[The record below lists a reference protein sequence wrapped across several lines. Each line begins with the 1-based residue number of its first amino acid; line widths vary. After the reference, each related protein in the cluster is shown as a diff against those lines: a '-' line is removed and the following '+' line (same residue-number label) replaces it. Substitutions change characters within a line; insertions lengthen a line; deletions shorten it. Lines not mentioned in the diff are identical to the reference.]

1 MTSTPNPPGAPA
13 GARRRL
19 PAVVA
24 DLRSDQLLR
33 TAGPLLVN
41 TVLNAVLGFAFW
53 VVAARSYGSGS
64 LALNVAL
71 VSAMTTLSGICQLN
85 LGPGFAVLV
94 PRAGEHGRRVIV
106 QGYAA
111 ATGMTLLVLPVFLL
125 LVLPHLSK
133 LSTVLDTPPR
143 LIVFVLAVV
152 AFNLFALQDASLV
165 ALRRGQLVPVEN
177 LVFGVVKLVLV
188 VALAGVW
195 PETGI
200 FVSWFLGMVLVIP
213 VVSGFVLTRRP
224 PPDAPRSDGQRGL
237 GDSWSRIALDY
248 AGYLFLVS
256 STVFLPVVGLELMS
270 PGQASL
276 FAVCWLTS
284 SSLDLLSTNVG
295 TALAVETT
303 YGGSREALRRT
314 VLRRVV
320 PTVAAISLVVVVAA
334 PVVLR
339 LFGASTAG
347 HGALA
352 LALLAL
358 AGIPRSLVT
367 LSVAEARAHHDI
379 GYVFRLRA
387 QNAVIALGLAFW
399 LAPSHGAVGMALA
412 WLVAQLL
419 GAVVGGRRLLTA
431 HGNAGSPATTGTVDV
446 DDRSVAR

>member
-1 MTSTPNPPGAPA
+1 MTTSPSPPSPQA
-13 GARRRL
+13 GARRRV
-19 PAVVA
+19 PGVVS
-24 DLRSDQLLR
+24 DLWGDQLLR
-33 TAGPLLVN
+33 TAVPLLVN
-41 TVLNAVLGFAFW
+41 TVVNAVLGFAFW

-71 VSAMTTLSGICQLN
+71 VSAMTALSGICQLN

-111 ATGMTLLVLPVFLL
+111 ATAMTAVVLPVFLF
-125 LVLPHLSK
+125 LVLPRLSK
-133 LSTVLDTPPR
+133 LSTVLDSPSR
-143 LIVFVLAVV
+143 MLVFALAVV
-152 AFNLFALQDASLV
+152 VCNVFALQDASLV

-177 LVFGVVKLVLV
+177 LVFGVVKLALV
-188 VALAGVW
+188 VLLASTL

-200 FVSWFLGMVLVIP
+200 FVSWFVGMVLVVP

-224 PPDAPRSDGQRGL
+224 SPDAPSADGSRGL
-237 GDSWSRIALDY
+237 ADSKGRVALDY
-248 AGYLFLVS
+248 GGYLFLVS

-270 PGQASL
+270 PAQASL

-303 YGGSREALRRT
+303 YGGRRDALRRT

-320 PTVAAISLVVVVAA
+320 PTVAAISLLVVVAA
-334 PVVLR
+334 PFVLR
-339 LFGASTAG
+339 LFGGGHAS

-352 LALLAL
+352 LQLLAI
-358 AGIPRSLVT
+358 AGVPRSLVT

-379 GYVFRLRA
+379 GFVFRLRA
-387 QNAVIALGLAFW
+387 QNAVIALGLAVL
-399 LAPSHGAVGMALA
+399 LAPGHGAVGMAVA
-412 WLVAQLL
+412 WLVAQVL
-419 GAVVGGRRLLTA
+419 GAVVGGRRLLSD
-431 HGNAGSPATTGTVDV
+431 HGTDEPAAADGRGVDES
-446 DDRSVAR
+446 RSAAL